1 MAMSADFGLAS
12 EDKPRRDAQVIIE
25 LITRA
30 RDGDRQAW
38 DALVDRYAPL
48 IWAICRRYRLDQAD
62 AENVAQI
69 IWLRLLEQLEKIPDR
84 AALAGWLATAAQREC
99 IRVLRTRR
107 PQQAW
112 YVPDAGDVPDDQSGT
127 AQQELLAAER
137 DAALREALA
146 RLPAYCQRLIALLCA
161 DPPVPYAEIST
172 RLGIAIGNI
181 GPYRGRC
188 LEKLR
193 RDPAI
198 AALIRADPGP
208 RDGGPRAPVAD
219 RTRPE

>member
-12 EDKPRRDAQVIIE
+12 EDKPRCDAQVVAE
-25 LITRA
+25 LVTRA

-38 DALVDRYAPL
+38 DTLVDRYAPL
-48 IWAICRRYRLDQAD
+48 IWAICGRYRLDRAD
-62 AENVAQI
+62 AEDVGQSV
-69 IWLRLLEQLEKIPDR
+69 WLRLHEQLEKIRDR
-84 AALAGWLATAAQREC
+84 AALAGWLATTAQREC
-99 IRVLRTRR
+99 IRVLRTRP
-107 PQQAW
+107 PQPAG

-127 AQQELLAAER
+127 AEQELLAAER

-161 DPPVPYAEIST
+161 DPPVPYAEISA
-172 RLGIAIGNI
+172 RLGIAVGSI
-181 GPYRGRC
+181 GPCRGRC

-198 AALIRADPGP
+198 AALIK
-208 RDGGPRAPVAD
+208 
-219 RTRPE
+219 

>member
-1 MAMSADFGLAS
+1 MSYPVVADL
-12 EDKPRRDAQVIIE
+12 V
-25 LITRA
+25 TRA

-48 IWAICRRYRLDQAD
+48 IWAICRRYRLDRAD
-62 AENVAQI
+62 AEHVGHSV
-69 IWLRLLEQLEKIPDR
+69 WLRLLEQLEKFRDP
-84 AALAGWLATAAQREC
+84 AALADWLATTAQQEC

-107 PQQAW
+107 PHPAG
-112 YVPDAGDVPDDQSGT
+112 YVPGASEVSDDQSAT
-127 AQQELLAAER
+127 AKQELLAAER

-146 RLPAYCQRLIALLCA
+146 RLPAYCQLLIALLCA
-161 DPPVPYAEIST
+161 DPSVPYAEIST
-172 RLGIAIGNI
+172 RLGIAVGSID
-181 GPYRGRC
+181 PYRGQC

-198 AALIRADPGP
+198 AALIRAASGP
-208 RDGGPRAPVAD
+208 RDGELRVPAAR

>member
-1 MAMSADFGLAS
+1 VSAGGDQARPDELPVVV
-12 EDKPRRDAQVIIE
+12 D

-38 DALVDRYAPL
+38 DALVDRHAPL
-48 IWAICRRYRLDQAD
+48 IWATCQRYRLDRAD
-62 AENVAQI
+62 AEHVGQSV
-69 IWLRLLEQLEKIPDR
+69 WLRLLEQLENIRDP
-84 AALAGWLATAAQREC
+84 AALAGWLAATAQREC

-107 PQQAW
+107 PHPAG
-112 YVPDAGDVPDDQSGT
+112 YVPGASEVPDDQS
-127 AQQELLAAER
+127 AAAEQELLAAER

-146 RLPAYCQRLIALLCA
+146 RLPAYCQLLIALLCA
-161 DPPVPYAEIST
+161 DPSVPYAEIST
-172 RLGIAIGNI
+172 RLGIAVGSI
-181 GPYRGRC
+181 GPDRGRC

-198 AALIRADPGP
+198 AALIRAASGP
-208 RDGGPRAPVAD
+208 RDGELRAPVAG

>member
-1 MAMSADFGLAS
+1 MRREGGNGLAAAGRD
-12 EDKPRRDAQVIIE
+12 DKPRCDAQVVIE
-25 LITRA
+25 LVTRA

-38 DALVDRYAPL
+38 EALVDRYAPL
-48 IWAICRRYRLDQAD
+48 IWAICRRYRLDRAD
-62 AENVAQI
+62 AEDVGQSV
-69 IWLRLLEQLEKIPDR
+69 WLRLHEQLEKIRDR
-84 AALAGWLATAAQREC
+84 AALAGWLATTAQREC
-99 IRVLRTRR
+99 IRVLRAR
-107 PQQAW
+107 PPRPAG

-127 AQQELLAAER
+127 AEQELLAAER

-172 RLGIAIGNI
+172 RLGIAVGSI

-198 AALIRADPGP
+198 AALIRPDSGTA
-208 RDGGPRAPVAD
+208 RW
-219 RTRPE
+219 

>member
-1 MAMSADFGLAS
+1 MSYPVVVDL
-12 EDKPRRDAQVIIE
+12 V
-25 LITRA
+25 TRA

-48 IWAICRRYRLDQAD
+48 IWAICRRYRLDRAD
-62 AENVAQI
+62 AEHVGQSV
-69 IWLRLLEQLEKIPDR
+69 WLRLLEQLEKLRDP

-107 PQQAW
+107 PHPAG
-112 YVPDAGDVPDDQSGT
+112 YVPGASEVPADQSAT
-127 AQQELLAAER
+127 AGQELLAAER

-146 RLPAYCQRLIALLCA
+146 RLPASCQRLIALLCA
-161 DPPVPYAEIST
+161 DPSVPYAEIST
-172 RLGIAIGNI
+172 RLGIAAGSI

-198 AALIRADPGP
+198 ATLIRAASGP
-208 RDGGPRAPVAD
+208 RDGELRAPVAG

>member
-1 MAMSADFGLAS
+1 MSYPVVVDL
-12 EDKPRRDAQVIIE
+12 V
-25 LITRA
+25 TRA

-48 IWAICRRYRLDQAD
+48 IWAICRRYRLDRAD
-62 AENVAQI
+62 AEHVGQSV
-69 IWLRLLEQLEKIPDR
+69 WLRLLEHLEKIRDP
-84 AALAGWLATAAQREC
+84 AALAGWLATIAQREC

-107 PQQAW
+107 P
-112 YVPDAGDVPDDQSGT
+112 YPAGYAPHASDVPDDQSGT
-127 AQQELLAAER
+127 AEQELLAAER

-146 RLPAYCQRLIALLCA
+146 RLPASCQRLIALLCA
-161 DPPVPYAEIST
+161 DPPVPYAEVST
-172 RLGIAIGNI
+172 RLSIAVGSI

-198 AALIRADPGP
+198 AALIRADSGTA
-208 RDGGPRAPVAD
+208 RS
-219 RTRPE
+219 

>member
-1 MAMSADFGLAS
+1 MIRPGCMSYPVVVD
-12 EDKPRRDAQVIIE
+12 

-48 IWAICRRYRLDQAD
+48 IWAICRRYRLDRAD
-62 AENVAQI
+62 AEHVGQSV
-69 IWLRLLEQLEKIPDR
+69 WLRLLEHLEKIRDP
-84 AALAGWLATAAQREC
+84 AALAGWLATTAQREC

-107 PQQAW
+107 PHPAR
-112 YVPDAGDVPDDQSGT
+112 YAPYAGDVPDDQSGT
-127 AQQELLAAER
+127 AGQELFAAER

-146 RLPAYCQRLIALLCA
+146 RLPASCQRLMALLCA
-161 DPPVPYAEIST
+161 DPPVPYAEVST
-172 RLGIAIGNI
+172 RLGIAVGSIGSC
-181 GPYRGRC
+181 RGRC

-198 AALIRADPGP
+198 AALIRADSGTA
-208 RDGGPRAPVAD
+208 RS
-219 RTRPE
+219 

>member
-1 MAMSADFGLAS
+1 MAMSADFGPAS
-12 EDKPRRDAQVIIE
+12 QDKPRCDARVVVE
-25 LITRA
+25 LVTRA

-48 IWAICRRYRLDQAD
+48 IWAICRRYRLDRAD
-62 AENVAQI
+62 AEDVGQI
-69 IWLRLLEQLEKIPDR
+69 VWLRLLEQLEKIRDR
-84 AALAGWLATAAQREC
+84 AALAGWLATTAQREC

-107 PQQAW
+107 PQPAG
-112 YVPDAGDVPDDQSGT
+112 YVPDAGGDPDNQSGT
-127 AQQELLAAER
+127 AEQEQLAAER

-146 RLPAYCQRLIALLCA
+146 RLPASCQRLITLLCA
-161 DPPVPYAEIST
+161 DPSVPYAEIST
-172 RLGIAIGNI
+172 QLGIAVGNI

-198 AALIRADPGP
+198 AALTRADSGT
-208 RDGGPRAPVAD
+208 AQW
-219 RTRPE
+219 